1 MSRPPPEPMAGE
13 SHGYALRVDIVA
25 DIAEV
30 WQALIEPAL
39 LRRWCAESAHVD
51 ARAGGSYGLLLRGD
65 LQTRGARRHLCPAAP
80 PAVDLHAVLG
90 LPSDQPV
97 LVDDFLLDS
106 VNELAERA
114 WARRDGAAAAGFGVS
129 GCAAMG
135 WAVPASA
142 WVLGAG
148 IARSQGA
155 AGAAELGVQVGT
167 SGNPAVCQ
175 SRGYWMA
182 GDRFLRA

>member
-1 MSRPPPEPMAGE
+1 MAGE

-30 WQALIEPAL
+30 WQALLEPSL

-65 LQTRGARRHLCPAAP
+65 LRREAHIDIFAP
-80 PAVDLHAVLG
+80 PRRLRLIYMPVLE

-106 VNELAERA
+106 VTELASEPGRPGTVLRLLGSGFLDA
-114 WARRDGAAAAGFGVS
+114 PPWDGLYLHLRGFWEQALLELKALLEQQSSAPKSAPQQTQRR
-129 GCAAMG
+129 
-135 WAVPASA
+135 
-142 WVLGAG
+142 L
-148 IARSQGA
+148 
-155 AGAAELGVQVGT
+155 AE
-167 SGNPAVCQ
+167 
-175 SRGYWMA
+175 
-182 GDRFLRA
+182 